1 MAGSRMLNQ
10 RRRQLHSHESR
21 ESGAAAAGEPRRR
34 ALPVRGGRGPA
45 LDQAAVWAAGAVR
58 VGWMTGAGLGNAV
71 GNSGATTSMARSFK
85 KRFAGPWWPLGW
97 QSRRAATPSDTRLPP
112 LGIRSPADLL

>member
-1 MAGSRMLNQ
+1 MKIRRDLNGVVRASVKRREPVVMTPGSG
-10 RRRQLHSHESR
+10 LHASD
-21 ESGAAAAGEPRRR
+21 
-34 ALPVRGGRGPA
+34 L
-45 LDQAAVWAAGAVR
+45 
-58 VGWMTGAGLGNAV
+58 TAGLGKAV

-97 QSRRAATPSDTRLPP
+97 QCRRAATASDTRLPP